1 MGTFYGDVINLFFR
15 KRKKEKKR
23 EKEQERLLISQI
35 DSLNKNLLENNIVDI
50 AGLLG
55 NRKRLLITNLIAGIS
70 RGVGIGIGV
79 TVISAILVII
89 LQKIVTLNIPV
100 IGEYITDIVEIVQ
113 KSL

>member
-1 MGTFYGDVINLFFR
+1 MFGR
-15 KRKKEKKR
+15 RKKDKKKEA
-23 EKEQERLLISQI
+23 EKEDLLIRQI
-35 DSLNKNLLENNIVDI
+35 DRLNKNLLENNIIDI
-50 AGLLG
+50 AQLLG
-55 NRKRLLITNLIAGIS
+55 NRKKLLITNLIAGIS

-100 IGEYITDIVEIVQ
+100 LGEYIADIVDIVQ